1 MSEMHASTTTSSM
14 SMKVRFSSLPCYE
27 LQADIGHPH
36 GNLGLVS
43 PLEVFDIDN
52 VVNDDTL
59 RWSDTDYGTGSESY
73 RAQQSPMFLGVRNR
87 PIY

>member
-14 SMKVRFSSLPCYE
+14 SIKVRFSSLPCYE

-52 VVNDDTL
+52 VLNMIHSGNRTPIMEQDL
-59 RWSDTDYGTGSESY
+59 RFITPISFIVPRGSEID
-73 RAQQSPMFLGVRNR
+73 RL
-87 PIY
+87 